1 MREFFA
7 LASGFVAIDAIVA
20 EGLEAF
26 GRNVLV
32 EGGDEVGAGE
42 ELEVALGAPAAG

>member
-1 MREFFA
+1 MFA
-7 LASGFVAIDAIVA
+7 HASGFVAVDAVVA

-26 GRNVLV
+26 GRDVFV

-42 ELEVALGAPAAG
+42 ELEVALGAPAPG